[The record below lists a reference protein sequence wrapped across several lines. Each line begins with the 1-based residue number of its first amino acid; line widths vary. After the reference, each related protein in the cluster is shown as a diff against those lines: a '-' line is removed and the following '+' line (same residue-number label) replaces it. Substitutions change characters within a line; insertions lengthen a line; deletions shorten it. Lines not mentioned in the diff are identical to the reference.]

1 MIKYLVAAAI
11 IAFVAFSAV
20 ESADIEG
27 KVSQRTELLNN
38 L

>member
-27 KVSQRTELLNN
+27 KVNARAEMLNS